1 MRTRLT
7 AILVLV
13 LLGLGSMPALAQP
26 GGTVEV
32 TSIAV
37 VLENPR
43 GDSVVLG
50 TVEPG
55 TVLEVLEIRGVWYF
69 IQAPDRRADW
79 RRGWIHARYF
89 EVLTAPP
96 SDPDDLQ
103 QPELRT
109 SVRGFGLFGLNYF
122 AASDSFDAVTGK
134 RWGVMYGGG
143 AQLGFSNGLFF
154 QGSYEQYE
162 KTGERVFIFENEI
175 FDLGIENKVTV
186 TPILLSVGYRQATTY
201 RIVGY
206 VGAGVGWHRLQED
219 VEFGD
224 PADNVD
230 VSKVGYHLLGG
241 FEYPL
246 TRWLW
251 VGAEGQWAYVPDILG
266 DDGVSAAFDED
277 DLGGFALRVKF
288 SVGL

>member
-69 IQAPDRRADW
+69 IQAPDRRAEW

-96 SDPDDLQ
+96 SDPDDRPTPMICSSQ
-103 QPELRT
+103 
-109 SVRGFGLFGLNYF
+109 SFG
-122 AASDSFDAVTGK
+122 
-134 RWGVMYGGG
+134 
-143 AQLGFSNGLFF
+143 
-154 QGSYEQYE
+154 
-162 KTGERVFIFENEI
+162 
-175 FDLGIENKVTV
+175 
-186 TPILLSVGYRQATTY
+186 
-201 RIVGY
+201 
-206 VGAGVGWHRLQED
+206 HR
-219 VEFGD
+219 
-224 PADNVD
+224 
-230 VSKVGYHLLGG
+230 
-241 FEYPL
+241 
-246 TRWLW
+246 
-251 VGAEGQWAYVPDILG
+251 
-266 DDGVSAAFDED
+266 
-277 DLGGFALRVKF
+277 
-288 SVGL
+288 SVGLVSLG